1 MLTLPKLT
9 VAVGVTAKSTC
20 ATALAPVE
28 QALSRPALSTAVSET
43 L

>member
-9 VAVGVTAKSTC
+9 VLGVTAKSTC
-20 ATALAPVE
+20 ATALAVVE
-28 QALSRPALSTAVSET
+28 QALSRPALSTAVSAT

>member
-1 MLTLPKLT
+1 MFTLPKLT
-9 VAVGVTAKSTC
+9 VAVGVTPKSTC

-28 QALSRPALSTAVSET
+28 QALSRPPLSTAVSET